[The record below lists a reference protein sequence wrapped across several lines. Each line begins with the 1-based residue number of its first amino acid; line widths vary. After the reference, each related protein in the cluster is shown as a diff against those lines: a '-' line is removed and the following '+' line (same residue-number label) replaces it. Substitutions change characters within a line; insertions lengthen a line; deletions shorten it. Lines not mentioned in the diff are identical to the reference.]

1 MRIRLNP
8 NRAAN
13 PLVWL
18 LLLSVLLSIGG
29 SIYHGLNPHGK
40 TGDRPPPPP
49 SQPKAETPQT
59 LMQGGYQRLKRS
71 GNQVSL
77 DTTGALARNY
87 LDEANRQNQPLI
99 WIRTEYNNTL
109 AELKDWQNAKVEYA
123 TGEAEKLASLQI
135 KAAALAMLMNA
146 IAQDKT
152 GKLDKSI
159 DLQKLTQE
167 GDAFFSL
174 YDSKIIEQRYP
185 MP

>member
-1 MRIRLNP
+1 MRIGLNP

-29 SIYHGLNPHGK
+29 SIYHGLNPPGK
-40 TGDRPPPPP
+40 RGDRPPPQFPL
-49 SQPKAETPQT
+49 KAETPQA

-71 GNQVSL
+71 GNQASL
-77 DTTGALARNY
+77 DITGALARNY

-109 AELKDWQNAKVEYA
+109 AELKDWQNAKVEYD
-123 TGEAEKLASLQI
+123 TSEAEKLASLQI